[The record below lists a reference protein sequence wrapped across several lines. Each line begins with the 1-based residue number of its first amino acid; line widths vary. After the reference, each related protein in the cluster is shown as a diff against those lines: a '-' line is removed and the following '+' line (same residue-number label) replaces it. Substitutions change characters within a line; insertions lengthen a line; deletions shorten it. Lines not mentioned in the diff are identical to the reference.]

1 MITFKKSQLVLL
13 VAFVS
18 FHIGFAQEDNK
29 NPQMTN
35 ETAVTPIK
43 IGAKVGYSLG
53 NLTSTETN
61 IYTEDYE
68 STSGIDFGLTAEF
81 ELTKLI
87 SIQTELNYTS
97 RGGERN
103 GMQPVTGNALTEE
116 LNMFLP
122 FLGQPTIEND
132 NPLYAEFDSESKL
145 KYLEVPVLAKFG
157 WGDDF
162 RFYGEIGPYVG
173 ILLSAKQETS
183 GTSKFYYDAEGMQPV
198 HIPLDGDLGNLV
210 ELPAQSI
217 DADTNTKD
225 DLKTVNFGGIVGI
238 GIIKSISDKSEVYFD
253 ARGAYSFNSIQIKDD
268 FGKSH
273 IGGVIFS
280 LGYAYQIQ

>member
-1 MITFKKSQLVLL
+1 MITFKKSQFILFTAL
-13 VAFVS
+13 VS
-18 FHIGFAQEDNK
+18 FQFGLAQENYTASST
-29 NPQMTN
+29 TN
-35 ETAVTPIK
+35 EIAVTPIK

-53 NLTSTETN
+53 NLTSIETN

-97 RGGERN
+97 RGGKRN

-122 FLGQPTIEND
+122 FLGQPTIGSE

-157 WGDDF
+157 WGDNF

-183 GTSKFYYDAEGMQPV
+183 GLSQFYYDAVGTQPIQ
-198 HIPLDGDLGNLV
+198 IPIDGDLGNLV

-217 DADTNTKD
+217 DAETNIKD